1 MKYLGA
7 ILTLV
12 GIAGL
17 LAVLP
22 AASAAQEPT
31 VHGSKQADGL
41 EIALLTS
48 PPLSPEEMQKTMPG
62 MGGTGATQGMQQMMR
77 GMPGMGGMRGEA
89 DQPTHWIGV
98 IVRDL
103 KDDRMVQGLDI
114 TLTAQRGQLTRT
126 VTLMAM
132 PGSYGAHISLPEKG
146 RYAVTVTIARSPKP
160 LKVALEF
167 ENK

>member
-1 MKYLGA
+1 MKYLT
-7 ILTLV
+7 IV

-31 VHGSKQADGL
+31 VHGSKQADAL

-48 PPLSPEEMQKTMPG
+48 PPLSPEEMQQTMPG
-62 MGGTGATQGMQQMMR
+62 MGGTGAMQGMPQMMR

-114 TLTAQRGQLTRT
+114 TLTAQKGQLTRT
-126 VTLMAM
+126 VALMAM
-132 PGSYGAHISLPEKG
+132 PGSYGANISLPEKG
-146 RYAVTVTIARSPKP
+146 RYTVTVTIDRPGQPAR
-160 LKVALEF
+160 VAFEF
-167 ENK
+167 DSK